1 MLWFQKEEIEHL
13 SGELKSDFMLW
24 FQKEEIEP
32 LWRVKVRFHALVS
45 KGIEPLWRIESDF
58 MRWFQKE

>member
-1 MLWFQKEEIEHL
+1 MIQTQISFDLFQKEEVEHL
-13 SGELKSDFMLW
+13 SGSKSDFMLW

-45 KGIEPLWRIESDF
+45 KRRNRTSLES
-58 MRWFQKE
+58 